1 MHWAFSNPSASN
13 HQSVSLDARYETGL
27 PATPLGPPK
36 ATGPR
41 NRREARRSVGE
52 PLVSGLRS
60 SPRGVEGASCFAGP
74 SLSLSDE
81 RRMMRAP
88 M

>member
-13 HQSVSLDARYETGL
+13 HQSVSLDARYETGP

-60 SPRGVEGASCFAGP
+60 SPRGWKELVALQGQASSCQMRGA
-74 SLSLSDE
+74 
-81 RRMMRAP
+81 
-88 M
+88 